1 MHWWLVSLIP
11 DCPSSCW
18 EVDGPFRSPTD
29 AAEFADRHR
38 RRRDRTIIRASGRI
52 RAIEA
57 AIRLR
62 HRESAAGL
70 SAGTNRFRAG
80 VPL

>member
-52 RAIEA
+52 PAIEA

-62 HRESAAGL
+62 RAEFDAEVSTAAVRVGRGML
-70 SAGTNRFRAG
+70 
-80 VPL
+80 L